1 MDPSTSNENMNIFK
15 REFLVFAIMGE
26 NNIRST
32 SLKYLVKIFLEIGEI
47 IILANLWLFKI
58 FSQSDRE
65 KIPQIY
71 FYADFHD
78 EIVNHHEFPNEI

>member
-1 MDPSTSNENMNIFK
+1 MTF
-15 REFLVFAIMGE
+15 
-26 NNIRST
+26 
-32 SLKYLVKIFLEIGEI
+32 
-47 IILANLWLFKI
+47 FKI